1 MTEKC
6 RRGVHQIPLVMGYGQ
21 KGLTHFSL
29 SVALINFFAES
40 IIQRLIE
47 PIFVRHCP
55 KYRNGHNDESQ
66 IAISLKPLCKL

>member
-1 MTEKC
+1 MPSWCSPNPTSYGIWTE
-6 RRGVHQIPLVMGYGQ
+6 RPNTLFM
-21 KGLTHFSL
+21 

-47 PIFVRHCP
+47 PMFVRHCP

-66 IAISLKPLCKL
+66 ISISLKPLCKL